1 MIKLCDP
8 DRQEEKS
15 LEEFYHS
22 VNYDNNAKNI
32 NQFIDAGRDISATE
46 ESLFIGIV
54 TENGEESIPLRR
66 NIGIDP
72 HLEFE
77 VVDNEVLESVI
88 NITKDDDFLCKTNKD
103 TESITSETVFIY
115 GM

>member
-1 MIKLCDP
+1 M
-8 DRQEEKS
+8 
-15 LEEFYHS
+15 EEFYNS

-32 NQFIDAGRDISATE
+32 NQFIEAERDISATE
-46 ESLFIGIV
+46 DSLFIGIV

-72 HLEFE
+72 PLEFE
-77 VVDNEVLESVI
+77 IVDNEVLESVI
-88 NITKDDDFLCKTNKD
+88 NITKDDDFICKTNKD
-103 TESITSETVFIY
+103 IESITSETIFIY